1 MEGSSSDESNKNTT
15 KSRDEEIEA
24 ICNRVVECVHH
35 SMFRELD
42 KSLSFCKER
51 SIYKVPKP
59 LRNVNPKAYSPQVIS
74 IGPLHHY
81 RTRNDPT
88 IMEKKGSYVLNF
100 LTVAKL
106 NWKEMIEKVID
117 WEGRARKYY
126 VETIEMERDEFVQLL
141 IFDGCFVVMYI
152 IGSMVEEFRDLDTTF
167 LWRFSNGIFKDL
179 LMLENQLPFF
189 LLQAL
194 YDLCASSQ
202 PSLKEIS
209 FIELLGGYFKKAREG
224 MSYVEKG
231 YFDMDASEVNHLV
244 DFIRIHLTKPSTS
257 PRYLGVSY
265 DDLFSIW
272 PLTATELHDCG
283 ISFQKMN
290 KSFYHGRRRKCNT
303 DVYFSERGGV
313 LKMPEIIIDDS
324 FEIIFRN
331 MIAYEYCHLKSKDV
345 SNFGMFM
352 HFLINTNKDVSL
364 LVEDGIIQNHLGS
377 SKEIVALFNDLCK
390 NVMVERNLYNLEC
403 WKMKQ
408 YCKHR
413 RHRWMTSL
421 KRDYFGTP
429 WAFISFV
436 AALLL
441 LLLTL
446 LQTLLAFIALYK

>member
-189 LLQAL
+189 LLQSL
-194 YDLCASSQ
+194 YDLCEFLLSTFTTMCEFHPPCSS
-202 PSLKEIS
+202 
-209 FIELLGGYFKKAREG
+209 
-224 MSYVEKG
+224 
-231 YFDMDASEVNHLV
+231 
-244 DFIRIHLTKPSTS
+244 
-257 PRYLGVSY
+257 
-265 DDLFSIW
+265 
-272 PLTATELHDCG
+272 
-283 ISFQKMN
+283 
-290 KSFYHGRRRKCNT
+290 
-303 DVYFSERGGV
+303 
-313 LKMPEIIIDDS
+313 
-324 FEIIFRN
+324 IF
-331 MIAYEYCHLKSKDV
+331 H
-345 SNFGMFM
+345 
-352 HFLINTNKDVSL
+352 
-364 LVEDGIIQNHLGS
+364 
-377 SKEIVALFNDLCK
+377 
-390 NVMVERNLYNLEC
+390 
-403 WKMKQ
+403 
-408 YCKHR
+408 
-413 RHRWMTSL
+413 
-421 KRDYFGTP
+421 
-429 WAFISFV
+429 
-436 AALLL
+436 
-441 LLLTL
+441 
-446 LQTLLAFIALYK
+446 